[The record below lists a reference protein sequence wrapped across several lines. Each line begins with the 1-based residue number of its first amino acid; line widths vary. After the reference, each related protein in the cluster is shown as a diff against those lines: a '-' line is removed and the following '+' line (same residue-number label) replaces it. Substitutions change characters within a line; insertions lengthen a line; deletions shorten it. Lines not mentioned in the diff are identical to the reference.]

1 MSAQKRIKLVITGKV
16 QGVGYRY
23 SVKLKADSLGIKGY
37 VMNQQ
42 DGSVFATAQGKI
54 SALNNFVKWCY
65 KGPQEAFVRDIEK
78 TFGKLKD
85 FNEFSILY

>member
-23 SVKLKADSLGIKGY
+23 SVKHKADSLGIKGY
-37 VMNQQ
+37 VQNQH

-54 SALNNFVKWCY
+54 SELNNFVKWCY
-65 KGPQEAFVRDIEK
+65 KGPQEALVRDIEK
-78 TFGKLKD
+78 TFGKLKE
-85 FNEFSILY
+85 FHEFSIL